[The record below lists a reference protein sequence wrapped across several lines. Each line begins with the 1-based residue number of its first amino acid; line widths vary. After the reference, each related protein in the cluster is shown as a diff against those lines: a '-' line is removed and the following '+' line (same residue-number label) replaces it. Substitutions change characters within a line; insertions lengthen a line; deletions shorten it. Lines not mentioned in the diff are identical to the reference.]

1 MPRFYL
7 QLCHGKGF
15 TADEEGCEL
24 PDLAAARKRA
34 IEGLRDVMAGELR
47 KGEIDLAAYID
58 IEDEKRAVVMRVPFA
73 EAVRIIG

>member
-7 QLCHGKGF
+7 RLCHGNGF
-15 TADEEGCEL
+15 TPDEEGCDL

-73 EAVRIIG
+73 EAVRVIG